1 MDTRRPSLLSNHSM
15 GVWCD
20 VADSLVA
27 WPQAWGVVML
37 AIENIVLMALLMA
50 LGVGV
55 VFALLAGFV
64 YYLEVMDD

>member
-1 MDTRRPSLLSNHSM
+1 
-15 GVWCD
+15 
-20 VADSLVA
+20 
-27 WPQAWGVVML
+27 ML

>member
-1 MDTRRPSLLSNHSM
+1 
-15 GVWCD
+15 
-20 VADSLVA
+20 
-27 WPQAWGVVML
+27 ML
-37 AIENIVLMALLMA
+37 AIENILLMAVLMA